1 MGETRKTVAGV
12 SMLLTLLVLRGA
24 AAPAPGAEPVGFVR
38 NAEGAAIV
46 QRAGA
51 ELVAREGL
59 VLVEGDVVRT
69 APDGRLGVLFHDDT
83 RVGLGPA
90 SEVEIIRFRF
100 QPKADDLA
108 FVLRIVRGAVSYTSG
123 KIAALGPRH
132 VRIETPVGIVG
143 VRGTAFAV
151 RIVGD

>member
-1 MGETRKTVAGV
+1 MRAIAAAV

-38 NAEGAAIV
+38 HAEGAAIV

-90 SEVEIIRFRF
+90 SEVKIIRFRF
-100 QPKADDLA
+100 QPKADDMA
-108 FVLRIVRGAVSYTSG
+108 FVLQIARGVVSYTSG